1 MKSKKKIIILCSI
14 VLVAILVIFGVWTVK
29 SGCVNYLLLDE
40 QQRHEE
46 LLDELQGHEE
56 LLNILLIKPTEKERF
71 LSRLDD
77 LGIRYF
83 ITKEESK
90 DVVYFKDGFA
100 EIENG
105 EITSWSYYN
114 SNVRIP
120 AIPEEI
126 VEKLRN
132 SQVTSAEV
140 IKRFGFP
147 SFMYCEKDGN
157 FSFTYFFIR
166 DERTKRSDG
175 KYNNELI
182 FWFNNDCK
190 LNNCNY
196 SIIDDLNQK
205 TLEEFI

>member
-1 MKSKKKIIILCSI
+1 MKSKKKIIISCSI

-40 QQRHEE
+40 LRRHEE
-46 LLDELQGHEE
+46 LLT
-56 LLNILLIKPTEKERF
+56 ILIKPTGKEHF

-90 DVVYFKDGFA
+90 DVVHFKDGFA

-132 SQVTSAEV
+132 SQATSAEV
-140 IKRFGFP
+140 IKRFGLP
-147 SFMYCEKDGN
+147 SSMYCEKDGN
-157 FSFTYFFIR
+157 FSFSYFFIR

-175 KYNNELI
+175 KYNSELI

-190 LNNCNY
+190 LNNCSY

-205 TLEEFI
+205 TIEDFI

>member
-1 MKSKKKIIILCSI
+1 MKTKKKIIISCSI
-14 VLVAILVIFGVWTVK
+14 VLVAILLIFGVWTVK

-40 QQRHEE
+40 
-46 LLDELQGHEE
+46 LQGHEE
-56 LLNILLIKPTEKERF
+56 LLNILIKPTEKERF

-90 DVVYFKDGFA
+90 DVVYFKDGFV

-105 EITSWSYYN
+105 EINSWSYYN

-140 IKRFGFP
+140 IKRFGLP
-147 SFMYCEKDGN
+147 SSMYCEKDGN
-157 FSFTYFFIR
+157 FSFSYFFIR

-182 FWFNNDCK
+182 FWFNNDYK

-205 TLEEFI
+205 TIEEFI

>member
-1 MKSKKKIIILCSI
+1 MKSKTKIIISCGI
-14 VLVAILVIFGVWTVK
+14 VLFLTTAVLVWSWST
-29 SGCVNYLLLDE
+29 GCFDNFSVNE

-46 LLDELQGHEE
+46 LLT
-56 LLNILLIKPTEKERF
+56 ILIKATEKEHF

-90 DVVYFKDGFA
+90 DVVYFKDGFV

-105 EITSWSYYN
+105 EINSWSYYN

-140 IKRFGFP
+140 IKRFGLP
-147 SFMYCEKDGN
+147 SSMSFEKDGN
-157 FSFTYFFIR
+157 FSFSYFFIR

-182 FWFNNDCK
+182 FWFNNDYK

-205 TLEEFI
+205 TIEEFI

>member
-1 MKSKKKIIILCSI
+1 MKTKKKIIILCSI

-40 QQRHEE
+40 LRRHEE
-46 LLDELQGHEE
+46 LLT
-56 LLNILLIKPTEKERF
+56 ILIKPTGKEHF

-90 DVVYFKDGFA
+90 DVVLFKDGFA

-105 EITSWSYYN
+105 ELTSWSYYN

-126 VEKLRN
+126 VEKLRY
-132 SQVTSAEV
+132 SQATSAEV
-140 IKRFGFP
+140 IKRFGLP
-147 SFMYCEKDGN
+147 SSMYYEKDGN
-157 FSFTYFFIR
+157 FSFSYFFIR

-175 KYNNELI
+175 KYNSELI
-182 FWFNNDCK
+182 FWFNNDYK
-190 LNNCNY
+190 LNNCSY

-205 TLEEFI
+205 TLLELI

>member
-1 MKSKKKIIILCSI
+1 MKTKKKIIISCSI
-14 VLVAILVIFGVWTVK
+14 VLVAILLIFGVWTVK

-40 QQRHEE
+40 
-46 LLDELQGHEE
+46 LQGHEE
-56 LLNILLIKPTEKERF
+56 LLNILIKPTEKERF

-90 DVVYFKDGFA
+90 DVVYFKDGFV

-105 EITSWSYYN
+105 EINSWSYYN

-132 SQVTSAEV
+132 SQATSAEV
-140 IKRFGFP
+140 IKRFGLP
-147 SFMYCEKDGN
+147 SSMYCEKDGN
-157 FSFTYFFIR
+157 FSFSYFFIR

-190 LNNCNY
+190 LNNCSY

-205 TLEEFI
+205 TIEEFI

>member
-1 MKSKKKIIILCSI
+1 MKSKKKIIISCSI

-40 QQRHEE
+40 LRRHEE
-46 LLDELQGHEE
+46 LLT
-56 LLNILLIKPTEKERF
+56 ILIKPTEKERF

-147 SFMYCEKDGN
+147 STMYCEKDGN

-190 LNNCNY
+190 LNNYSY
-196 SIIDDLNQK
+196 SIIGDLNQK
-205 TLEEFI
+205 TLSELI

>member
-29 SGCVNYLLLDE
+29 SGCVDYLLLDE

-46 LLDELQGHEE
+46 LLT
-56 LLNILLIKPTEKERF
+56 ILIKATEKEHF
-71 LSRLDD
+71 LSQLEHRR
-77 LGIRYF
+77 IRYF
-83 ITKEESK
+83 VEKENDK
-90 DVVYFKDGFA
+90 DVVLFQNGYA
-100 EIENG
+100 EFVNG
-105 EITSWSYYN
+105 DILCWAYHN
-114 SNVRIP
+114 AQIRIP

-132 SQVTSAEV
+132 SQTTSAEV
-140 IKRFGFP
+140 VKRFGLP
-147 SFMYCEKDGN
+147 SSMSFEKDGT
-157 FSFTYFFIR
+157 FSFSYFFIR

-205 TLEEFI
+205 TLLELI

>member
-1 MKSKKKIIILCSI
+1 MKSKKKIIISCSI

-40 QQRHEE
+40 
-46 LLDELQGHEE
+46 LQGHEE
-56 LLNILLIKPTEKERF
+56 LLNILIKPTGKEHF

-83 ITKEESK
+83 ITKEGSK
-90 DVVYFKDGFA
+90 DVVLFKDGFV

-105 EITSWSYYN
+105 ETTSWSYYN

-140 IKRFGFP
+140 IKCFGLP
-147 SFMYCEKDGN
+147 SSMYCEKDGN
-157 FSFTYFFIR
+157 FSFSYFFIR

-205 TLEEFI
+205 TIEEFI

>member
-1 MKSKKKIIILCSI
+1 MKSKTKIIISCGI
-14 VLVAILVIFGVWTVK
+14 VLFLTTAVLVWSWST
-29 SGCVNYLLLDE
+29 GCFDNFSVNEQQKHEDLLLDE

-46 LLDELQGHEE
+46 LLT
-56 LLNILLIKPTEKERF
+56 ILIKTSEKEHF
-71 LSRLDD
+71 LSQLEHRR
-77 LGIRYF
+77 IRYF
-83 ITKEESK
+83 VEKENDK
-90 DVVYFKDGFA
+90 DVVLFQNGYA
-100 EIENG
+100 EFVNG
-105 EITSWSYYN
+105 DILCWAYHN
-114 SNVRIP
+114 AQIRIP

-132 SQVTSAEV
+132 SQATSAEV
-140 IKRFGFP
+140 IKRFGLP
-147 SFMYCEKDGN
+147 SSMYCEKDGN
-157 FSFTYFFIR
+157 FSFSYFFIR

-205 TLEEFI
+205 TLLELI

>member
-1 MKSKKKIIILCSI
+1 MKTKKKIIISCSI
-14 VLVAILVIFGVWTVK
+14 VLVAILLIFGVWTVK

-46 LLDELQGHEE
+46 LLD
-56 LLNILLIKPTEKERF
+56 ILIKATEKEHF

-90 DVVYFKDGFA
+90 DVVYFKDGFV

-105 EITSWSYYN
+105 EINSWSYYN

-140 IKRFGFP
+140 IKRFGLP
-147 SFMYCEKDGN
+147 SSMSFEKDGN
-157 FSFTYFFIR
+157 FSFSYFFIR

-190 LNNCNY
+190 LNNCSY
-196 SIIDDLNQK
+196 SIIGDLNQK
-205 TLEEFI
+205 TLSELI

>member
-1 MKSKKKIIILCSI
+1 MKSKTKIIISCGI
-14 VLVAILVIFGVWTVK
+14 VLFLTTAVLVWSWST
-29 SGCVNYLLLDE
+29 GCFDNFSVNE

-46 LLDELQGHEE
+46 LLT
-56 LLNILLIKPTEKERF
+56 ILIKATGKEHF

-90 DVVYFKDGFA
+90 DVVHFKNGSA

-105 EITSWSYYN
+105 TITSWSYHN
-114 SNVRIP
+114 PNVRIP

-147 SFMYCEKDGN
+147 SSMYCEKDGN
-157 FSFTYFFIR
+157 FSFSYFFIR

-175 KYNNELI
+175 KYNSELI

-190 LNNCNY
+190 LNNCSY

-205 TLEEFI
+205 TLEELI

>member
-1 MKSKKKIIILCSI
+1 MKSKKKIIISCSI

-46 LLDELQGHEE
+46 LL
-56 LLNILLIKPTEKERF
+56 NILIKPTGKEHF

-147 SFMYCEKDGN
+147 STMYWEKDGT
-157 FSFTYFFIR
+157 FSFSYFFIR

-190 LNNCNY
+190 LENCAY

-205 TLEEFI
+205 TIEELI

>member
-1 MKSKKKIIILCSI
+1 MKTKKKIIISCSI

-29 SGCVNYLLLDE
+29 SDLLLYE
-40 QQRHEE
+40 PQR
-46 LLDELQGHEE
+46 HEE
-56 LLNILLIKPTEKERF
+56 LLNILIKATEKEHF
-71 LSRLDD
+71 LSQLDD

-90 DVVYFKDGFA
+90 DVVYFKDGFV

-132 SQVTSAEV
+132 SQTTSAEV
-140 IKRFGFP
+140 IKRFGLP
-147 SFMYCEKDGN
+147 SSMYCEKDGN
-157 FSFTYFFIR
+157 FSFSYFFIR

-175 KYNNELI
+175 KYNSELI

-190 LNNCNY
+190 LNNCSY
-196 SIIDDLNQK
+196 SIINDLNQK
-205 TLEEFI
+205 TLEELI

>member
-1 MKSKKKIIILCSI
+1 MKTKKKIIISCSI
-14 VLVAILVIFGVWTVK
+14 VLVAILLIFGVWTVK

-46 LLDELQGHEE
+46 LLT
-56 LLNILLIKPTEKERF
+56 ILIKATGKEHF

-90 DVVYFKDGFA
+90 DVVYFKDGFV

-105 EITSWSYYN
+105 EINSWSYYN

-132 SQVTSAEV
+132 SQTTSAEV
-140 IKRFGFP
+140 IKRFGLP
-147 SFMYCEKDGN
+147 SSMYCEKDGN
-157 FSFTYFFIR
+157 FSFSYFFIR

-182 FWFNNDCK
+182 FWFNNDYK

-205 TLEEFI
+205 TIEEFI

>member
-1 MKSKKKIIILCSI
+1 MKSKTKIIISCGI
-14 VLVAILVIFGVWTVK
+14 VLFLTTAVLVWSWST
-29 SGCVNYLLLDE
+29 GCFDNFSVNE

-46 LLDELQGHEE
+46 LLT
-56 LLNILLIKPTEKERF
+56 ILIKATGKEHF

-83 ITKEESK
+83 ITKKESK
-90 DVVYFKDGFA
+90 DVVCFKDGFA

-105 EITSWSYYN
+105 EINSWAYHN
-114 SNVRIP
+114 PNVRIP

-147 SFMYCEKDGN
+147 STMYCEKDGN
-157 FSFTYFFIR
+157 FSFSYFFIR

-175 KYNNELI
+175 KYNSELI
-182 FWFNNDCK
+182 FWFNNDYK

-205 TLEEFI
+205 TLLELI

>member
-1 MKSKKKIIILCSI
+1 MKTKKKIIISCSI
-14 VLVAILVIFGVWTVK
+14 VLVAILLIFGVWTVK

-40 QQRHEE
+40 
-46 LLDELQGHEE
+46 LQGHEE
-56 LLNILLIKPTEKERF
+56 LLNILIKPTEKERF

-90 DVVYFKDGFA
+90 DVVYFKDGFV

-105 EITSWSYYN
+105 EINSWSYYN

-132 SQVTSAEV
+132 SQVTFAEV
-140 IKRFGFP
+140 IKRFGLP
-147 SFMYCEKDGN
+147 SSMSFEKDGN
-157 FSFTYFFIR
+157 FSFSYFFIR

-175 KYNNELI
+175 KYNSELI

-205 TLEEFI
+205 TIEEFI

>member
-40 QQRHEE
+40 LRRHEE
-46 LLDELQGHEE
+46 LLT
-56 LLNILLIKPTEKERF
+56 ILIKPTEKERF

-90 DVVYFKDGFA
+90 DVVLFKNGFA

-105 EITSWSYYN
+105 TITSWSYYN

-126 VEKLRN
+126 VEKVEKQSNHISR
-132 SQVTSAEV
+132 SYKAFWTSIYYV
-140 IKRFGFP
+140 
-147 SFMYCEKDGN
+147 
-157 FSFTYFFIR
+157 
-166 DERTKRSDG
+166 
-175 KYNNELI
+175 L
-182 FWFNNDCK
+182 
-190 LNNCNY
+190 
-196 SIIDDLNQK
+196 
-205 TLEEFI
+205 

>member
-1 MKSKKKIIILCSI
+1 MKTKKKIIISCSI
-14 VLVAILVIFGVWTVK
+14 VLVAILLIFGVWTVK

-40 QQRHEE
+40 
-46 LLDELQGHEE
+46 LQGHEE
-56 LLNILLIKPTEKERF
+56 LLNILIKPTEKERF

-90 DVVYFKDGFA
+90 DVVYFKDGFV

-105 EITSWSYYN
+105 EINSWSYYN

-132 SQVTSAEV
+132 SQVTFAEV
-140 IKRFGFP
+140 IKRFGLP
-147 SFMYCEKDGN
+147 SSMFFEKDGN
-157 FSFTYFFIR
+157 FSFSYFFIR

-182 FWFNNDCK
+182 FWFNNDYK

-205 TLEEFI
+205 TIEEFI

>member
-1 MKSKKKIIILCSI
+1 MKSKTKIIISCGI
-14 VLVAILVIFGVWTVK
+14 VLFLTTAVLVWSWST
-29 SGCVNYLLLDE
+29 GCFDNFSVNE

-46 LLDELQGHEE
+46 LLT
-56 LLNILLIKPTEKERF
+56 ILIKATGKKHF

-90 DVVYFKDGFA
+90 DVVLFKNGSA
-100 EIENG
+100 EFENG
-105 EITSWSYYN
+105 TITSWSYHN

-140 IKRFGFP
+140 IKRFGLP
-147 SFMYCEKDGN
+147 SSMSFEKDGN
-157 FSFTYFFIR
+157 FSFSYFFIR

-182 FWFNNDCK
+182 FWFNNDYK

-205 TLEEFI
+205 TIEEFI

>member
-1 MKSKKKIIILCSI
+1 MKSKKKIIISCSI

-29 SGCVNYLLLDE
+29 SGCVDYLLLDE

-46 LLDELQGHEE
+46 LLT
-56 LLNILLIKPTEKERF
+56 ILIKPTEKERF

-90 DVVYFKDGFA
+90 DVVYFKDGFV

-132 SQVTSAEV
+132 SQATSAEV
-140 IKRFGFP
+140 IKRFGLP
-147 SFMYCEKDGN
+147 SSMSCEKDGN
-157 FSFTYFFIR
+157 FSFSYFFIR

-175 KYNNELI
+175 KYNSELI

-190 LNNCNY
+190 LKNCSY

-205 TLEEFI
+205 TLLELI

>member
-1 MKSKKKIIILCSI
+1 MKSKKKIIISCSI

-40 QQRHEE
+40 LRRHEE
-46 LLDELQGHEE
+46 LLT
-56 LLNILLIKPTEKERF
+56 ILIKPTGKEHF

-90 DVVYFKDGFA
+90 DVVYFKDGFV

-147 SFMYCEKDGN
+147 STMYCEKDGT
-157 FSFTYFFIR
+157 FSFSYFFIR

-175 KYNNELI
+175 KYNGELS

-190 LNNCNY
+190 LNNCSY

-205 TLEEFI
+205 TIEDFI

>member
-1 MKSKKKIIILCSI
+1 MKTKKKIIISCSI
-14 VLVAILVIFGVWTVK
+14 VLVAILLIFGVWTVK

-40 QQRHEE
+40 
-46 LLDELQGHEE
+46 LQGHEE
-56 LLNILLIKPTEKERF
+56 LLNILIKPTEKERF

-90 DVVYFKDGFA
+90 DVVYFKDGFV

-105 EITSWSYYN
+105 EINSWSYYN

-140 IKRFGFP
+140 IKRFGLP
-147 SFMYCEKDGN
+147 SSMSFEKDGN
-157 FSFTYFFIR
+157 FSFSYFFIR

-175 KYNNELI
+175 KYNSELI

-205 TLEEFI
+205 TIEEFI

>member
-1 MKSKKKIIILCSI
+1 MKSKTKIIISCGI
-14 VLVAILVIFGVWTVK
+14 VLFLTTAVLVWSWST
-29 SGCVNYLLLDE
+29 GCFDNFSVNE

-46 LLDELQGHEE
+46 LLT
-56 LLNILLIKPTEKERF
+56 ILIKATGKEHF

-83 ITKEESK
+83 ITKKESK
-90 DVVYFKDGFA
+90 DVVLFKDGFA

-105 EITSWSYYN
+105 EINSWSYHN
-114 SNVRIP
+114 PDVRIP

-147 SFMYCEKDGN
+147 SSMYYEKDGN
-157 FSFTYFFIR
+157 FSFSYFFIR

-175 KYNNELI
+175 KYNSELI
-182 FWFNNDCK
+182 FWFNKDCK
-190 LNNCNY
+190 LNNCSY

-205 TLEEFI
+205 TLEELI

>member
-1 MKSKKKIIILCSI
+1 MKTKKKIIISCSI
-14 VLVAILVIFGVWTVK
+14 VLVAILLIFGVWTVK

-40 QQRHEE
+40 
-46 LLDELQGHEE
+46 LQGHEE
-56 LLNILLIKPTEKERF
+56 LLNILIKPTEKERF

-90 DVVYFKDGFA
+90 DVVYFKDGFV

-105 EITSWSYYN
+105 EINSWSYYN

-132 SQVTSAEV
+132 SQATSAEV
-140 IKRFGFP
+140 IKRFGLP
-147 SFMYCEKDGN
+147 SSMSFEKDGN
-157 FSFTYFFIR
+157 FSFSYFFIR

-182 FWFNNDCK
+182 FWFNNDYK

-205 TLEEFI
+205 TIEEFI

>member
-1 MKSKKKIIILCSI
+1 MKSKTKIIISCGI
-14 VLVAILVIFGVWTVK
+14 VLFLTTAVLVWSWST
-29 SGCVNYLLLDE
+29 GCFDNFSVNE

-46 LLDELQGHEE
+46 LLT
-56 LLNILLIKPTEKERF
+56 ILIKATGKEHF

-83 ITKEESK
+83 ITKKESK
-90 DVVYFKDGFA
+90 DVVLFKDGFA

-105 EITSWSYYN
+105 EINSWSYHN
-114 SNVRIP
+114 PDVRIP

-147 SFMYCEKDGN
+147 STMYCEKDGN
-157 FSFTYFFIR
+157 FSFSYFFIR

-175 KYNNELI
+175 KYNSELI

-205 TLEEFI
+205 TIDELI